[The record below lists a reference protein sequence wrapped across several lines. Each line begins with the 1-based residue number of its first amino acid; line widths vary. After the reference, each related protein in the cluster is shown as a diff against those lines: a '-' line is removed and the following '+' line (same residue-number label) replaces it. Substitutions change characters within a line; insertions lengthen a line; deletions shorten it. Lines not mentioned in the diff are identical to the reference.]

1 MVTGTQDQLPRK
13 LQKLEGLFALAE
25 PNRAPGREFTG
36 HFLIAAR
43 AKIRIHCDQKGLVTC
58 NAAVSKKL

>member
-36 HFLIAAR
+36 HLLIAAR
-43 AKIRIHCDQKGLVTC
+43 AKFVSIAIRRG
-58 NAAVSKKL
+58 